1 MGPDQCEVGARAGH
15 AVLLSVPV
23 GSGEAVKQVLQSYRT
38 GELWLAEVD
47 PPKAAPHGARVRTRA
62 SLLSA
67 GTEKLMLD
75 LARKGMVGKARARPD
90 LVRRVLQ
97 KVRQEGVLRTF
108 EQVRDKLNV
117 PVPMGYACAGV
128 VADAEGAGALVP
140 GMRVACAGAT
150 YACHAEMN
158 WVPRNLVVPLPDRVS
173 FEEGAFATI
182 GAIALQAVR
191 QAEVRLGDRVVVI
204 GLGLIGNLC
213 AQLAAAH
220 GARVVGFDLSASRT
234 AQAERLGCQRVS
246 NTEDDVREQTR
257 SATDGFGADAVIVAA
272 SAPGDP
278 GPLSLAV
285 ELARMRGRVIV
296 VGLVGMEIP
305 REEAYAKE
313 LDVRMSMSYGPG
325 RYDPT
330 YEEGGQDY
338 PYAYVRYTEQRN
350 MLAFLETV
358 EDGRVSLGPLISHR
372 FPIDRALDAYAL
384 LGGREPYLGILLT
397 YGDEPQEPALPKAP
411 AAAVAR
417 APAVEP
423 VRGRVGVGVLGAGSY
438 VRGVLLPALRRLDV
452 DRVGLVTRT
461 GASAAQASSAAGF
474 RWSGTDTRRLL
485 EDPSVDAVII
495 GTRHR
500 LHAEQVVA
508 ALRARKH
515 VFVEKPLCLSE
526 VELDA
531 IARLQ
536 EETGRYLQVGTNRRF
551 SPYTEEMRREFAGRA
566 DPLALTCRVNAG
578 RLPASHWLRDPV
590 EGGGRLVGE
599 GIHFVDWCQA
609 VVGSPVRRVLAV
621 PMGAGPTSLP
631 GDTFAVVL
639 SFGDGSLAQI
649 FYAADGDR
657 GLTKERYEVF
667 GLGRVAILDDWSEG
681 WVYREGRK
689 RRLKLGRGQQ
699 KGVAEQLQA
708 FLGALR
714 SGRPAVPPDVTW
726 HVQHV
731 TLAAAASLADGLPR
745 EVVWPRPAS
754 DGAEEPQPSDPAP

>member
-1 MGPDQCEVGARAGH
+1 
-15 AVLLSVPV
+15 
-23 GSGEAVKQVLQSYRT
+23 VKQVLQSYRT

-47 PPKAAPHGARVRTRA
+47 PPKASPNGARVRTHA

-75 LARKGMVGKARARPD
+75 LARKSMVGKARARPD

-97 KVRQEGVLRTF
+97 KVRQEGVLHTF

-128 VADAEGAGALVP
+128 VLDSEGADELVP
-140 GMRVACAGAT
+140 GARVACAGAT
-150 YACHAEMN
+150 YACHAETN
-158 WVPRNLVVPLPDRVS
+158 WVPRNLVVPLPDDIS

-191 QAEVRLGDRVVVI
+191 QAEIRLGDRVVVI

-220 GARVVGFDLSASRT
+220 GARVVGFDLSESR
-234 AQAERLGCQRVS
+234 AALAETLGCHRVTS
-246 NTEDDVREQTR
+246 TADDAREQVR
-257 SATDGFGADAVIVAA
+257 GVSDGHGADAVIVAA
-272 SAPGDP
+272 SAPGDH

-285 ELARMRGRVIV
+285 DLARMRGKVVV

-305 REEAYAKE
+305 RDEAYAKE

-325 RYDPT
+325 RYDPE
-330 YEEGGQDY
+330 YEERGRDY

-350 MLAFLETV
+350 MQAFLEAV
-358 EDGRVSLGPLISHR
+358 ADHRVNLEPLITHR
-372 FPIDRALDAYAL
+372 FPIERALEAYSMFE
-384 LGGREPYLGILLT
+384 GGEPYLGILLT
-397 YGDEPQEPALPKAP
+397 YGEAHRERTLPRAP
-411 AAAVAR
+411 AAAAEKVA
-417 APAVEP
+417 AVEK
-423 VRGRVGVGVLGAGSY
+423 VKGRVGLGVLGAGSY
-438 VRGVLLPALRRLDV
+438 VRGALLPALRGLAV
-452 DRVGLVTRT
+452 DRVGVVTRT
-461 GASAAQASSAAGF
+461 GASAEQAARAAGF
-474 RWSGTDTRRLL
+474 RWSGTHTEQLL
-485 EDPSVDAVII
+485 EDPAIHAILI

-500 LHAEQVVA
+500 LHAEQVIL
-508 ALRARKH
+508 ALRAGKH

-526 VELDA
+526 EELA
-531 IARLQ
+531 EIAQLQ
-536 EETGRYLQVGTNRRF
+536 QTTGRYVQVGTNRRF
-551 SPYTEEMRREFAGRA
+551 SPYTAKIRREFTGR
-566 DPLALTCRVNAG
+566 DEPLALTCRVNAG

-609 VVGSPVRRVLAV
+609 VVGFPIRRVQAT

-631 GDTFAVVL
+631 GDTFAISL

-657 GLTKERYEVF
+657 GLGKERYEVF
-667 GLGRVAILDDWSEG
+667 GSGRVAIIDDWSAG
-681 WVYREGRK
+681 WVHHEGRK
-689 RRLKLGRGQQ
+689 QAFKLGRGQK
-699 KGVAEQLQA
+699 KGVREQLQA
-708 FLGALR
+708 FLEALR
-714 SGRPAVPPDVTW
+714 TGRPTVPMDATW
-726 HVQHV
+726 HVHHA

-745 EVVWPRPAS
+745 EVAWPRPEP
-754 DGAEEPQPSDPAP
+754 DGGEEGAQSPSAAP